1 MNNATESFKAA
12 KAAAKKSLKAT
23 GGDTSAAHRAAMDSI
38 KATRP
43 TAAAIAEWAAK
54 YGVDVVKRAADKVS

>member
-43 TAAAIAEWAAK
+43 TAAAILVQDLGWEAVKAA
-54 YGVDVVKRAADKVS
+54 R